1 MNNKIAAIFAI
12 AIMALAATGTAYA
25 AWTSTLNIDGS
36 VTTGTVNV
44 DFTGATS
51 VDKPALGNVAIT
63 FPNVDTINV
72 VVTNVYP
79 GWAATIYVDVKNV
92 GSLPVTDA
100 TAWSWVRTGSLVDVS
115 ATESSGGN
123 PIVLSANQ
131 IGTIHVHLVIEA
143 NADQSQTATFTGTTA
158 TFTLKV

>member
-1 MNNKIAAIFAI
+1 MNNKIVAIFVV

-25 AWTSTLNIDGS
+25 AFTSTLNINGS

-51 VDKPALGNVAIT
+51 VTKPDLGNVAIT

-92 GSLPVTDA
+92 GSLPVTD
-100 TAWSWVRTGSLVDVS
+100 TTGWTWAKTGTLVDVS
-115 ATESSGGN
+115 ATESSGGE

-143 NADQSQTATFTGTTA
+143 GADQSQTAIFTGTTA
-158 TFTLKV
+158 TFELKV